1 MELPS
6 DVNVYKMGFAKEVY
20 RDATQYQAC
29 EKSIKQLQVQMQTE
43 DDNEGPGFKA
53 LLQERIDSARRQMA
67 NLEAKYA
74 NWTDPTAK

>member
-43 DDNEGPGFKA
+43 DENEGQGFKA

>member
-43 DDNEGPGFKA
+43 DENEGPGFKA